1 MVKVFLVSK
10 TQPDLPTFLSFCR
23 EALGRRVSNLSDSKP
38 RTNELQR
45 FALMLSEAI
54 DANVDNSILD
64 NLGPVLSLFSF
75 TFATVIH
82 DNDYI
87 DVATIFNC
95 EIIRVPA
102 KINGYSCLFISATLR
117 KWREI
122 IIDSLSSNVVNL
134 RVLQL
139 VASIYDSIK
148 AEGFNKL
155 WSDVDISRN
164 QQGFLEG

>member
-1 MVKVFLVSK
+1 
-10 TQPDLPTFLSFCR
+10 
-23 EALGRRVSNLSDSKP
+23 
-38 RTNELQR
+38 
-45 FALMLSEAI
+45 
-54 DANVDNSILD
+54 
-64 NLGPVLSLFSF
+64 
-75 TFATVIH
+75 
-82 DNDYI
+82 
-87 DVATIFNC
+87 
-95 EIIRVPA
+95 
-102 KINGYSCLFISATLR
+102 LFISATLR